1 MRNRDVM
8 ETIKENVRL
17 LMEKE
22 AHMNS
27 LITILCLI

>member
-8 ETIKENVRL
+8 EMIKENVRL

-27 LITILCLI
+27 LITIRCLI